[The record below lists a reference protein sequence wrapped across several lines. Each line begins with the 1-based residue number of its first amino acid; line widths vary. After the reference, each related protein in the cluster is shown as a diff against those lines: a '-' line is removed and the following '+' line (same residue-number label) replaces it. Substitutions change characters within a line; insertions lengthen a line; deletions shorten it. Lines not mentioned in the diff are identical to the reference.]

1 MRALL
6 LRAACTLGLLSLG
19 LGACGGTPA
28 TTAGSSDDSI
38 IGGVDA
44 TGAKLNAIG
53 TVGHKSFDDSFDYFC
68 TATLIA
74 PTVVLTAKH
83 CATRDPKSGHTM
95 LDEEPIYFAVGPD
108 STKPLKTVRVKSV
121 LLSPVHDAGFV
132 ALGSDVALYFLEAPI
147 DDVTPLRVD
156 GALLSELKVGQK
168 FTAVGFGVRDRERN
182 SGQRKAGQLTLQ
194 GVSGKPVQKV
204 FPTYEEFAAFIA
216 KHDGED
222 YVKAQEERMKK
233 FYELEL
239 LKGYEA
245 YLGLGEN
252 DAQPCSGDSGGPLLA
267 RVKDENV
274 VVAVVSGSFKGR
286 TYPCSVVGEVYATF
300 GPRVTELLDSAS
312 PECAGVPVWGTCDE
326 AGKVVTRCVSKRE
339 GPQRVNKIDCSALGQ
354 VCKIN
359 PENTAFCD
367 DPPEPPPPP
376 PPPPDAGPSDAG
388 DAGAGDGGSA
398 DAGPG

>member
-1 MRALL
+1 
-6 LRAACTLGLLSLG
+6 
-19 LGACGGTPA
+19 
-28 TTAGSSDDSI
+28 
-38 IGGVDA
+38 
-44 TGAKLNAIG
+44 
-53 TVGHKSFDDSFDYFC
+53 
-68 TATLIA
+68 
-74 PTVVLTAKH
+74 
-83 CATRDPKSGHTM
+83 
-95 LDEEPIYFAVGPD
+95 
-108 STKPLKTVRVKSV
+108 
-121 LLSPVHDAGFV
+121 
-132 ALGSDVALYFLEAPI
+132 
-147 DDVTPLRVD
+147 
-156 GALLSELKVGQK
+156 
-168 FTAVGFGVRDRERN
+168 VRDRERN

-312 PECAGVPVWGTCDE
+312 PECAGVPVWGTCDK

-339 GPQRVNKIDCSALGQ
+339 GPQRVNKIDCAALGQ

-367 DPPEPPPPP
+367 DPPEPEPPPP
-376 PPPPDAGPSDAG
+376 PATDAGAG
-388 DAGAGDGGSA
+388 DAGAGDAGPGDGGPA

>member
-6 LRAACTLGLLSLG
+6 LGVACTLGLSI
-19 LGACGGTPA
+19 GAVACSASNTGPA
-28 TTAGSSDDSI
+28 TGVGDDSI

-53 TVGHKSFDDSFDYFC
+53 TVGHKSFDGAFDYFC

-74 PTVVLTAKH
+74 PDVVLTAKH
-83 CATRDPKSGHTM
+83 CATHDPKSGHTM

-108 STKPLKTVRVKSV
+108 STKPLKTVKVKSV
-121 LLSPVHDAGFV
+121 LLAPVHDGGFV
-132 ALGSDVALYFLEAPI
+132 QLGSDVALYFLESKI
-147 DDVTPLRVD
+147 EDITPLRVD
-156 GALLSELKVGQK
+156 GTLLSEYKVGQK

-204 FPTYEEFAAFIA
+204 FPTYEAFTTFIA

-222 YVKAQEERMKK
+222 YVKSQEERMKK
-233 FYELEL
+233 FYDLEL

-286 TYPCSVVGEVYATF
+286 TYPCSVVGEVYAAF
-300 GPRVTELLDSAS
+300 GPRVSDLFDSAA

-326 AGKVVTRCVSKRE
+326 PKKVATRCVSKKE
-339 GPQRVNKIDCSALGQ
+339 GPQRVNKIDCSGLGQ

-359 PENTAFCD
+359 AENTAYCD
-367 DPPEPPPPP
+367 DPDAPPPPP
-376 PPPPDAGPSDAG
+376 PPPPPASDAGP
-388 DAGAGDGGSA
+388 A